1 MNQHYDRIGKDVVRL
16 SVPTTPADANGL
28 GHVFGGMIFGLMERA
43 AYIIATRHTGLT
55 CVARGMGDVEFAQA
69 VNVGEVLH
77 VVAEVLLCQGTSVV
91 VQVDVFAEA
100 IDRGEVRHTNACLAT
115 MVALGPDGKPTQVP
129 EKIPHDRAGMI
140 RYLIGLKAKATSS
153 LARHQLTEEAARL
166 NVLSDQDL
174 KSEIEASVDV
184 RRGTA

>member
-1 MNQHYDRIGKDVVRL
+1 MHYDRIGKDVVRL

-77 VVAEVLLCQGTSVV
+77 VVAEVLLAQGSSVV
-91 VQVDVFAEA
+91 VQVDVYAEA
-100 IDRGEVRHTNACLAT
+100 IEKGEVRHTNSCLAT
-115 MVALGPDGKPTQVP
+115 MVALGPDGKPAPVHAKT
-129 EKIPHDRAGMI
+129 PHDRAGMV
-140 RYLIGLKAKATSS
+140 RFLTGLKVKAAS
-153 LARHQLTEEAARL
+153 LETRRSLTLEASRL
-166 NVLSDQDL
+166 DGLSDEQLRD
-174 KSEIEASVDV
+174 EV
-184 RRGTA
+184 TAATPRTA

>member
-1 MNQHYDRIGKDVVRL
+1 MTRHYDRIGKDVVRL

-77 VVAEVLLCQGTSVV
+77 VVAEVLVAQGSSVV
-91 VQVDVFAEA
+91 VQVDVFAEE
-100 IDRGEVRHTNACLAT
+100 IEKGEVRHTNSCLAT
-115 MVALGPDGKPTQVP
+115 MVALGLDGKPAHVP
-129 EKIPHDRAGMI
+129 AKIPHDRAGMV
-140 RYLIGLKAKATSS
+140 RFLSGLKAKATALDSRHL
-153 LARHQLTEEAARL
+153 LAEEVARL
-166 NVLSDQDL
+166 DALSDQEL
-174 KSEIEASVDV
+174 LAEINQIQ
-184 RRGTA
+184 

>member
-43 AYIIATRHTGLT
+43 AYIISTRHTGLT

-77 VVAEVLLCQGTSVV
+77 VVAEVLLAQGSSVV
-91 VQVDVFAEA
+91 VQVDVFAET
-100 IDRGEVRHTNACLAT
+100 IEEGEVRHTNSCLAT
-115 MVALGPDGKPTQVP
+115 MVALGLDGKPAHVP
-129 EKIPHDRAGMI
+129 AKQPHDRAGMI
-140 RYLIGLKAKATSS
+140 RFLTGLKAKGTSLDARRQLADEAT
-153 LARHQLTEEAARL
+153 RL
-166 NVLSDQDL
+166 DALSDEEL
-174 KSEIEASVDV
+174 KEEVNGV
-184 RRGTA
+184 GEKN